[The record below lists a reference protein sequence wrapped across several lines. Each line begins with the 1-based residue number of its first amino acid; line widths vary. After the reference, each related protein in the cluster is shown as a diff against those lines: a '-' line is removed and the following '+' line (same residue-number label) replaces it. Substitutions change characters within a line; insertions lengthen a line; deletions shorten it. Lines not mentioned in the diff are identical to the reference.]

1 MNQLSYY
8 RVRYLIAGAIYLSM
22 CACAPLGPDFAK
34 PNAPHITQWP
44 DDYRAEFDYSPQTR
58 VEWWHVL
65 DDPVLDNLVSLAHD
79 QNNNLTIAGLR
90 VLEARAILGIAVGNQ
105 YPQSQLVFGGQ
116 YYITDQWSVGGS
128 LKLGD
133 DTTSLFLGG
142 RFNFGGLTN
151 SGRRSAPA
159 P

>member
-1 MNQLSYY
+1 MGKYSRRLCEYKH
-8 RVRYLIAGAIYLSM
+8 
-22 CACAPLGPDFAK
+22 PLGVGLRGWVAEQVELRGGIE
-34 PNAPHITQWP
+34 HV
-44 DDYRAEFDYSPQTR
+44 EFDDFDSQT
-58 VEWWHVL
+58 
-65 DDPVLDNLVSLAHD
+65 S
-79 QNNNLTIAGLR
+79 
-90 VLEARAILGIAVGNQ
+90 
-105 YPQSQLVFGGQ
+105 LVFGGQ